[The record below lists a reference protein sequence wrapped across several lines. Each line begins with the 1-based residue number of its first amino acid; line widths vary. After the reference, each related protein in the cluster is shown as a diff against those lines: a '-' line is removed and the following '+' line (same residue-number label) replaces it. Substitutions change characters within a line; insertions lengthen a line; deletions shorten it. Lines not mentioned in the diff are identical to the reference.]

1 MFPVSHRYPLEVP
14 APRAPPPQNLGSR
27 MGTAQKSAGWGDF
40 LDLVST
46 FDGGRG
52 VVQILGPEDLLCGA
66 VSWPQSV

>member
-1 MFPVSHRYPLEVP
+1 
-14 APRAPPPQNLGSR
+14 